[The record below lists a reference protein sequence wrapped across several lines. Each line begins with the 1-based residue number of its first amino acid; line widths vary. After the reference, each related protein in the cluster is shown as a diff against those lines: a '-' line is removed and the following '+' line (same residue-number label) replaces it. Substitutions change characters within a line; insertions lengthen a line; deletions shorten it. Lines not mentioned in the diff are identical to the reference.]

1 MISKSCN
8 DPSSKI
14 GQQNDVLVLEID
26 PAMLRKQDSQMELV
40 ESALTAGR
48 KVLLQP
54 VIQSRY
60 LPETPHSPP
69 LVLQTIFATGI
80 GVFFSGVSA
89 IIAPDSWPSFIV
101 AAIVGMIVG
110 TFIAKWDAQRNTES
124 YPF

>member
-60 LPETPHSPP
+60 LPETPHSP
-69 LVLQTIFATGI
+69 
-80 GVFFSGVSA
+80 
-89 IIAPDSWPSFIV
+89 
-101 AAIVGMIVG
+101 
-110 TFIAKWDAQRNTES
+110 R
-124 YPF
+124 